1 MEKTKITFRVIYGT
15 HTVDYEYSWQ
25 PEIFQMGINF
35 KIDNKFSF
43 EDLLQYV
50 NVTRN
55 CYFADTC
62 GIPLMLLADYI
73 GIHWGELKS
82 LGTLGILRKYY
93 SQTDL
98 GEPL

>member
-62 GIPLMLLADYI
+62 GIPLMLLADY
-73 GIHWGELKS
+73 
-82 LGTLGILRKYY
+82 